1 MNVRRKMVLILAV
14 STLLLLPDLARSA
27 DKSVLIGFH
36 QKPGPSEQAFIHG
49 ARGIIKRTFRL
60 IPAMAVILP
69 EEEIVAV
76 KKNSQIAY
84 VEEEVV
90 FTAVEP
96 LPGDEY
102 ANAWGVWRIFSDV
115 AHGSGNRGAGV
126 RVAVL
131 DTGIDYNHPELAGNF
146 QGGHDF
152 VFDDD
157 DPFDDNSISHGTHV
171 AGIIAAEGNGTGV
184 IGVAPEADLYAVKVM
199 DGGGFGLASWI
210 IAGIEWAVDNN
221 MDIINLSLQGPDSPS
236 LQLACDAAYDA
247 GVLLVGAG
255 GNSGT
260 AVAFPAAYESVVAV
274 TATDSLDD
282 RAAFSPSG
290 PEVELAAPGVD
301 ILSTVAGGGYD
312 VLSGTS
318 QAAPHAAGTAALLF
332 ATIDDLNN
340 DGLINN
346 ADLRQA
352 LAMTAIDLGD
362 VIGRDDDFGYGLVNA
377 ADAAFPSQQSFT
389 ITKTSSPAQSSER
402 VYMAGTSYEVTI
414 VNSGLAKVDVKLFE
428 DGALRR
434 DLSASYHFN
443 GSSLQ
448 EISFLLDATGKR
460 YDVIFTPFG
469 KSGSSATIIIDIQ
482 GEEQ

>member
-1 MNVRRKMVLILAV
+1 V
-14 STLLLLPDLARSA
+14 SCLLLLPDLATSA
-27 DKSVLIGFH
+27 DKSVLVGFH

-60 IPAMAVILP
+60 IPAMAVTLP
-69 EEEIVAV
+69 EEEIVRV

-84 VEEEVV
+84 VEEEAV

-131 DTGIDYNHPELAGNF
+131 DTGIDYNHPEFEGNY
-146 QGGHDF
+146 QGGYDF
-152 VFDDD
+152 VFDDS
-157 DPFDDNSISHGTHV
+157 DPFDDNSRSHGTHV

-184 IGVAPEADLYAVKVM
+184 IGVAPEADLFAVKVL
-199 DGGGFGLASWI
+199 DGGGFGLAEWI

-221 MDIINLSLQGPDSPS
+221 MDIINMSLEGPDSLS
-236 LQLACDAAYDA
+236 LQLACDAAYEA
-247 GVLLVGAG
+247 GVLLVAAG
-255 GNSGT
+255 GNLGVNVS
-260 AVAFPAAYESVVAV
+260 FPAAYASVVAV
-274 TATDSLDD
+274 TATDMAD
-282 RAAFSPSG
+282 AKAFSLSG
-290 PEVELAAPGVD
+290 PQVELAAPGVD
-301 ILSTVAGGGYD
+301 ILSTVRGGGYD

-332 ATIDDLNN
+332 ATIGDLNN
-340 DGLINN
+340 DEMINN
-346 ADLRQA
+346 EDLRQA

-362 VIGRDDDFGYGLVNA
+362 VAGRDDDFGYGLVNA
-377 ADAAFPSQQSFT
+377 SEAALPSQQSFT
-389 ITKTSSPAQSSER
+389 ITKASSPSRSSER
-402 VYMAGTSYEVTI
+402 VYMAGTSYEVAI
-414 VNSGLAKVDVKLFE
+414 VNNGLAKVNVDVFE
-428 DGALRR
+428 EGALRR

-448 EISFLLDATGKR
+448 EVTFLLDATGKR